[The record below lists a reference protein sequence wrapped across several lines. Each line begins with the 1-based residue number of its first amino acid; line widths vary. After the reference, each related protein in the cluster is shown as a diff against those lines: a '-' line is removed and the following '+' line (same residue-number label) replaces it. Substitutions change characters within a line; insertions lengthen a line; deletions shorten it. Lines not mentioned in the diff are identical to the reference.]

1 MMFSPRK
8 LFALVCIVAVL
19 LAAMNPVASALH
31 WAILVPV
38 LLCLAV
44 VELAVVVRKFD
55 DFHPPA
61 FPSLSVLVPR
71 APPIA

>member
-1 MMFSPRK
+1 MFSARK
-8 LFALVCIVAVL
+8 LFAFICIVAVL
-19 LAAMNPVASALH
+19 AAAMNPLASGLP

-44 VELAVVVRKFD
+44 VELATAVRKFD
-55 DFHPPA
+55 DFDPPA